1 MYQTWFANN
10 TVPQFSQTYREEL
23 LTIVGTNA
31 AIQLLES
38 ASAIWGIRHKAD
50 LIDMRKRVQ
59 RLQKKSGVRLS
70 PGKRTHPELE
80 ELEELVEW
88 IAPLLLYLG
97 LPLRCGETSKIVV
110 ALRLVGD
117 ALDVRGDPRDELRK
131 QRRLQRQYHQNVK
144 LFADPPLARDL
155 PIEGPETD
163 LRTAWKGMPAET
175 REEIQSAVR
184 RGLASLRITPP

>member
-31 AIQLLES
+31 AIQLLET
-38 ASAIWGIRHKAD
+38 ASAIAGIRHKAD

-59 RLQKKSGVRLS
+59 RLRKNSGERLS
-70 PGKRTHPELE
+70 PGKRTRP

-88 IAPLLLYLG
+88 ITPLLLYLG
-97 LPLRCGETSKIVV
+97 LPLRCGETSKIVL

-131 QRRLQRQYHQNVK
+131 LMRLERQYHQNVK
-144 LFADPPLARDL
+144 LFADPPLAHDL

-163 LRTAWKGMPAET
+163 LPAAWKRMPAET
-175 REEIQSAVR
+175 REAIQSAVT